1 MGPAREASN
10 EVVAAFERASDALGR
25 ARSALRGVIFGQDGA
40 IELALATLV
49 AGGHAMVVGGPGS
62 AKTTLVQALG
72 RALGLY
78 AGRIQFTPDLDLSDL
93 VGREDESR
101 RENAWG
107 GRRARVAGPV
117 FRQLLLADD
126 LDRAAPRV
134 RTALLEAMHA
144 GAVDVGAESHP
155 LPRPFHLL
163 ATRGPTGDAGLNE
176 TEIDRFLLQ
185 IDMGPPDRG
194 GERRM
199 LIEDAGRDLSTVA
212 AAMDAAALIEAQRV
226 AVELPVGEKVVETI
240 LEVVRRARPDDPSAP
255 PLVRAAVARGPGPRA
270 GQALMRL
277 ARARALV
284 EGRVS
289 PSAADVKALALP
301 VLKPRLT
308 LHTEPARRADA
319 EAVVA
324 ALTADL

>member
-10 EVVAAFERASDALGR
+10 DVVAAFERSSEALGR
-25 ARSALRGVIFGQDGA
+25 ARSALRGVIFGQDEA
-40 IELALATLV
+40 IELALAALV

-72 RALGLY
+72 RALGLNV
-78 AGRIQFTPDLDLSDL
+78 GRVQFTPDLELSDL
-93 VGREDESR
+93 VGAEDEDR
-101 RENAWG
+101 RVNAWG
-107 GRRARVAGPV
+107 ERRRQPSGPI

-134 RTALLEAMHA
+134 RTAVLEAMHEGSVPVK
-144 GAVDVGAESHP
+144 GASQP

-163 ATRGPTGDAGLNE
+163 ATRTLTGDAGLNE

-185 IDMGPPDRG
+185 IDMGPPDRS
-194 GERRM
+194 GEKRL
-199 LIEDAGRDLSTVA
+199 LIETAGRDAGSVH
-212 AAMDAAALIEAQRV
+212 AAMDAEALIEAQRV

-255 PLVRAAVARGPGPRA
+255 ALVKTAVARGPGPRA

-277 ARARALV
+277 ARAKALV
-284 EGRVS
+284 EGRVT

-308 LHTEPARRADA
+308 LHDALGRRAEA

-324 ALTADL
+324 ALLQGL

>member
-10 EVVAAFERASDALGR
+10 DVVAAFERSSEALGR
-25 ARSALRGVIFGQDGA
+25 ARSALRGVIFGQDEA
-40 IELALATLV
+40 IELALAALV

-72 RALGLY
+72 RALGLNV
-78 AGRIQFTPDLDLSDL
+78 GRVQFTPDLELSDL
-93 VGREDESR
+93 VGAEDEDR
-101 RENAWG
+101 RVNAWG
-107 GRRARVAGPV
+107 ERRRQPSGPI

-134 RTALLEAMHA
+134 RTAVLEAMHEGSVPVK
-144 GAVDVGAESHP
+144 GASQP

-163 ATRGPTGDAGLNE
+163 ATRTLTGDAGLNE

-185 IDMGPPDRG
+185 IDMGPPDRS
-194 GERRM
+194 GEKRL
-199 LIEDAGRDLSTVA
+199 LIETE
-212 AAMDAAALIEAQRV
+212 ALIEAQRV

-255 PLVRAAVARGPGPRA
+255 ALVKTAVARGPGPRA

-277 ARARALV
+277 ARAKALV
-284 EGRVS
+284 EGRVT

-308 LHTEPARRADA
+308 LHDALGRRAEA

-324 ALTADL
+324 ALLQGL

>member
-25 ARSALRGVIFGQDGA
+25 ARAALRGVIFGQDPA

-49 AGGHAMVVGGPGS
+49 AGGHAMVVGSPGS

-72 RALGLY
+72 RALGLQT
-78 AGRIQFTPDLDLSDL
+78 GRIQFTPDLDLADL
-93 VGREDESR
+93 AGDDEGR
-101 RENAWG
+101 RETLWG
-107 GRRARVAGPV
+107 ERRRHPTGPL
-117 FRQLLLADD
+117 FRQLVLADD

-134 RTALLEAMHA
+134 RTALLEAMHEGSVPVK
-144 GAVDVGAESHP
+144 GAVQP

-163 ATRGPTGDAGLNE
+163 ATRTATGEAGLNE

-194 GERRM
+194 GEKRM
-199 LIEDAGRDLSTVA
+199 LIETGGRDAATVHP
-212 AAMDAAALIEAQRV
+212 AMDAEALIQAQRV

-255 PLVRAAVARGPGPRA
+255 PLVRTAVERGPGPRA

-277 ARARALV
+277 ARAKALV
-284 EGRVS
+284 EGRVT
-289 PSAADVKALALP
+289 PSVADVKLLALP
-301 VLKPRLT
+301 VLKPRLA
-308 LHTEPARRADA
+308 LRADLNRRADA
-319 EAVVA
+319 ESVVA
-324 ALTADL
+324 ALLEGL